1 MLRTSL
7 TKTTRWLLP
16 LLALSLAGCGVT
28 QSITD
33 GTKSSFNAV
42 FYKKIKVL
50 HLDFTARE
58 ALNTDSRESN
68 SLSEPVVIRIYQL
81 KDRKAFD
88 KTVYQQL
95 LIDGETILKADLLA
109 SRDVVV
115 KPGGDATLNMPMEV
129 DTQFVAVVGLFRH
142 PDMVNNT
149 WKLVIGR
156 EELDPDKPRILEA
169 GNNHL
174 TLQPLKDEW
183 RDLPKAR
190 NFWRPY

>member
-7 TKTTRWLLP
+7 IKSACWLP
-16 LLALSLAGCGVT
+16 ALLAFSLTGCGVT
-28 QSITD
+28 QGITD
-33 GTKSSFNAV
+33 GTKSAFNAV

-68 SLSEPVVIRIYQL
+68 SLSEPVVIRVWQL

-95 LIDGETILKADLLA
+95 LRDGDTILKADLLA
-109 SRDVVV
+109 TRDVVV
-115 KPGGDATLNMPMEV
+115 KPGGDANLDMPMEE
-129 DTQFVAVVGLFRH
+129 DAQFVAVAGLFRH
-142 PDMVNNT
+142 PDRVNNT

-156 EELDPDKPRILEA
+156 EDLDPDKPRILEA

-174 TLQPLKDEW
+174 TLQPLKD
-183 RDLPKAR
+183 D
-190 NFWRPY
+190 

>member
-7 TKTTRWLLP
+7 IKSACWLP
-16 LLALSLAGCGVT
+16 ALLAFSLTGCGVT
-28 QSITD
+28 QGITD
-33 GTKSSFNAV
+33 GTKSAFNAV

-68 SLSEPVVIRIYQL
+68 SLSEPVVIRVWQL
-81 KDRKAFD
+81 KDRKTFD

-95 LIDGETILKADLLA
+95 LRDGDTILKADLLA
-109 SRDVVV
+109 TRDVVV
-115 KPGGDATLNMPMEV
+115 KPGGDANLDMPMEE
-129 DTQFVAVVGLFRH
+129 DAQFVAVAGLFRH
-142 PDMVNNT
+142 PDRVNNT

-156 EELDPDKPRILEA
+156 EYLDPDKPRILEA

-174 TLQPLKDEW
+174 TLQPLKDE
-183 RDLPKAR
+183 
-190 NFWRPY
+190 

>member
-7 TKTTRWLLP
+7 IKSACWLP
-16 LLALSLAGCGVT
+16 ALLAFSLTGCGVT
-28 QSITD
+28 QGITD
-33 GTKSSFNAV
+33 GTKSAFNAV

-68 SLSEPVVIRIYQL
+68 SLSEPVVIRVWQL
-81 KDRKAFD
+81 KDRKTFD

-95 LIDGETILKADLLA
+95 LRDGDTILKADLLA
-109 SRDVVV
+109 TRDVVV
-115 KPGGDATLNMPMEV
+115 KPGGDANLDMPMEE
-129 DTQFVAVVGLFRH
+129 DAQFVAVAGLFRH
-142 PDMVNNT
+142 PDRVT

-156 EELDPDKPRILEA
+156 EDLDPDKPRILEA

-174 TLQPLKDEW
+174 TLQPLKD
-183 RDLPKAR
+183 D
-190 NFWRPY
+190 